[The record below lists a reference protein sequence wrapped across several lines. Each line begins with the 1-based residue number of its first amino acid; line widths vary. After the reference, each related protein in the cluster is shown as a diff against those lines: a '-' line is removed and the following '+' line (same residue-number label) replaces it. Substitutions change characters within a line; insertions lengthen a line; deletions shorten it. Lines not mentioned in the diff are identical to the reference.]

1 MGKKRIVILGGGF
14 AGIYTALYLEKFLK
28 PGDNVEVA
36 LVNRENYFVYQ
47 PMLPE
52 VVGGSLDILDT
63 VNSIRKLC
71 PKT

>member
-1 MGKKRIVILGGGF
+1 MKKRIVILGGGF
-14 AGIYTALYLEKFLK
+14 AGIYTAIYLEKYLK
-28 PGDNVEVA
+28 PSDDIEIA

-63 VNSIRKLC
+63 VNSIRKVS
-71 PKT
+71 